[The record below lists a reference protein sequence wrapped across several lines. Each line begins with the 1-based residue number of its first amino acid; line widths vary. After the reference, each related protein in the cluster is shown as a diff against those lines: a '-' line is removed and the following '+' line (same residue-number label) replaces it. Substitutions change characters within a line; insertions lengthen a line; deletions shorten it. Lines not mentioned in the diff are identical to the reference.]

1 MPYCSP
7 SNVRYLVTTPL
18 SDSEIADLIEESDA
32 EIDRRLGMQEA
43 SNMLVRRISAL
54 VTAKVIRSTYP
65 GSVAV
70 GEYQESE
77 GGTLTD
83 WSTEIERIYR
93 LLSKPKISAGQYG
106 SFREDERYP
115 EEG

>member
-7 SNVRYLVTTPL
+7 NNVRYLVTTPL
-18 SDSEIADLIEESDA
+18 SDSEIADLIEETDA
-32 EIDRRLGMQEA
+32 EIDRRLGVQEA
-43 SNMLVRRISAL
+43 TNKLVRRLSAL
-54 VTAKVIRSTYP
+54 ITAKVIRSTYP

-77 GGTLTD
+77 GGTLID
-83 WSTEIERIYR
+83 WSAEIERIYR
-93 LLSKPKISAGQYG
+93 LLSKPKISANRYG
-106 SFREDERYP
+106 SIAEDERYP